1 MCSRPTA
8 ANRTTGN
15 RTTRN
20 EVSPLTQ
27 RKRGPDG
34 RPEYRI
40 VVVDRVVSIL
50 SLLQQSVDGVA
61 VAAIADATGL
71 PSSSVFRYLRTLEKA
86 TYVER
91 DPATAAFRVGPG
103 FVGMQSSGLEVLR
116 ERVRPWLQKLRDEL
130 KETTSLGILDDAG
143 VIYVD
148 IIDSRHVVRLAV
160 AQGSRDPLHST
171 ALGKA
176 IAAGLSDD
184 RVREMLDRAGMPER
198 TPTTI
203 TTIGAFRDELAR
215 VRELGY
221 AVDNGEND
229 ADVRGVAVPILTSG
243 LPAAISLSAPAARF
257 PLDKVGA
264 IAAALRDAAD
274 RIAAKPTTP
283 APPERPAP
291 RPGDRRRAHRVA
303 SEQPETP
310 ARRASSAQ
318 GRHGESAMSD
328 EHQSLVTTGAAATQV
343 GVDRCTLVRW
353 WQRGIVMPEFV
364 TPGGH
369 ARWRVHSLLR
379 QLQDRLPERENSQLS
394 SADGEPGPP
403 G

>member
-1 MCSRPTA
+1 MCSRSTTA
-8 ANRTTGN
+8 N

-20 EVSPLTQ
+20 EVSPLAQ
-27 RKRGPDG
+27 VKRGPDG
-34 RPEYRI
+34 RPDYKI
-40 VVVDRVVSIL
+40 AVVDRVCTIL
-50 SLLQQSVDGVA
+50 NLLQQSVDGVA
-61 VAAIADATGL
+61 VPAIADSTGL
-71 PSSSVFRYLRTLEKA
+71 SNSSVFRYLRALEKR
-86 TYVER
+86 TFVER
-91 DPATAAFRVGPG
+91 DPDTAAFRLGLG
-103 FVGMQSSGLEVLR
+103 FLGLESRGLEALR

-130 KETTSLGILDDAG
+130 KETTSLGILDDDG

-148 IIDSRHVVRLAV
+148 IIDSRQDVHLAV
-160 AQGSRDPLHST
+160 VQGSRDPLHST

-176 IAAGLSDD
+176 IAAELPDD
-184 RVREMLDRAGMPER
+184 RVREILDRAGLPER

-203 TTIGAFRDELAR
+203 TTFGAYRDELAR

-229 ADVRGVAVPILTSG
+229 ADVRGVAVPILTPG

-264 IAAALRDAAD
+264 MAAALRDAAD

-328 EHQSLVTTGAAATQV
+328 EHQSLVTTGVAATQF

-353 WQRGIVMPEFV
+353 WQRGIVVPEFV